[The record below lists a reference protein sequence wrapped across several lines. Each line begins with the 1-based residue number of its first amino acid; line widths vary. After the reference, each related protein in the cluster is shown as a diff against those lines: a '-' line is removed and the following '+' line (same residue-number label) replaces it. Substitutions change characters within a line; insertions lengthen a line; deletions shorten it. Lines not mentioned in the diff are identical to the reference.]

1 MKMLDVMPA
10 RHPVNA
16 TLELTL
22 RCNLKCKMCMFR
34 HSDRENV
41 CLAAEE
47 LTSAQ
52 WADMAQQL
60 FDAGTLNILI
70 TGGEPLLRKD
80 FCEIYNSIYRLGF
93 LVTLYTNATLV
104 TQEILQT
111 LRKYPPHRIGITLYG
126 ASNET
131 YQTLCGCADGFDRAL
146 AGAKAL
152 ATLPSV
158 LEFRTTL
165 VQDNHQDMDAIA
177 RLVEKEF
184 GLPVTH
190 ANTVFQSVRG
200 GCMNVADC
208 RLTPEQ
214 TVDMT
219 LTRTIRRV
227 RQLLPPE
234 RREQVQLRLADP
246 QPECTAQ
253 DPKYTLLGCNGG
265 MNNVTVTWD
274 GKLLGCQLL
283 GNFSTDAVKLGFAKA
298 WEEWPY
304 TVRLPQVDPQC
315 SACPQLS
322 LCQIC
327 PGVRMA
333 ECGNLQDRPEYICQI
348 TKQLVSR
355 KGEDLL

>member
-1 MKMLDVMPA
+1 MKMLDAMPA
-10 RHPVNA
+10 RDPINA

-34 HSDRENV
+34 HSDRENAR
-41 CLAAEE
+41 LAAGE
-47 LTSAQ
+47 LTASQ

-70 TGGEPLLRKD
+70 TGGEPMLRQD
-80 FCEIYNSIYRLGF
+80 FCQIYSSIYRLGF

-104 TQEILQT
+104 TQEILHT
-111 LRKYPPHRIGITLYG
+111 LQKYPPHRIGITFYG
-126 ASNET
+126 ASNQT
-131 YQTLCGCADGFDRAL
+131 YQSLCGCEDGFDRAL
-146 AGAKAL
+146 AGARML
-152 ATLPSV
+152 ATLPSA

-165 VQDNHQDMDAIA
+165 VQDNYRDMDAITQ
-177 RLVEKEF
+177 LVEKEF
-184 GLPVTH
+184 GCPVTH

-200 GCMNVADC
+200 GCMPVADC
-208 RLTPEQ
+208 RLIPEQ
-214 TVDMT
+214 TVNMT
-219 LTRTIRRV
+219 LTRVAQRV
-227 RQLLPPE
+227 RERLQPRQLEKTALI
-234 RREQVQLRLADP
+234 LTDP
-246 QPECTAQ
+246 KPECDTRNE
-253 DPKYTLLGCNGG
+253 KYTLLGCSGG
-265 MNNVTVTWD
+265 MDNVTVAWD

-304 TVRLPQVDPQC
+304 TVRLPQPDPQC
-315 SACPQLS
+315 SACPHQS

-348 TKQLVSR
+348 TKELMFR
-355 KGEDLL
+355 KGENLL